1 MITALDSSVIIDVLI
16 DDHKWKDPS
25 LRALKQARA
34 QGQLIVSSFV
44 LAEITPVV
52 GEKNMPD
59 FLEDWQLDHVG
70 GTLQAALDAGKVFSQ
85 YLHRGGKRG
94 RIIADFLI
102 AAHAQHHA
110 DRLLTRDAGFIR
122 EYFKK
127 DKIWLVQAS

>member
-16 DDHKWKDPS
+16 DDRKWKDPS

-34 QGQLIVSSFV
+34 EGQLIVSSFV

-52 GEKNMPD
+52 GEKNMPG
-59 FLEDWQLDHVG
+59 FLEDWELDHLG
-70 GTLQAALDAGKVFSQ
+70 GTLQVALDAGKVFSQ
-85 YLHRGGKRG
+85 YLQRGGKRG
-94 RIIADFLI
+94 RVIADFLI
-102 AAHAQHHA
+102 GAHARHHA

>member
-59 FLEDWQLDHVG
+59 FLEDWELDHVG
-70 GTLQAALDAGKVFSQ
+70 GTLQAALDAGKVSSQ

-102 AAHAQHHA
+102 GAHARHHA
-110 DRLLTRDAGFIR
+110 DRLLTRDAGFLR

>member
-16 DDHKWKDPS
+16 DDRKWKDPS

-59 FLEDWQLDHVG
+59 FLEDWELDHVG
-70 GTLQAALDAGKVFSQ
+70 GTLQAALDAGKAFSQ

-102 AAHAQHHA
+102 GAHARHHA
-110 DRLLTRDAGFIR
+110 DRLLTRDAGFMK